1 MPLLRYFMYVGGAL
15 LTLLLVSNAVLP
27 QVPLPGTLTSGSDL
41 PPVRIHS
48 DRKLPDKVVFDTSVP
63 LRAAAPVATTVI
75 AAAPVPALVLAP
87 QPVVAEMSAKA
98 RVREAF
104 AQLPDQE
111 EPTGPKISQMAL
123 VTLPEPK
130 MVSKVPVLKHK
141 IAKPRTGNSPML
153 VAQQPHFGQDT
164 W

>member
-27 QVPLPGTLTSGSDL
+27 QVPLPDTLTSGSDL
-41 PPVRIHS
+41 PPVRIHT

-63 LRAAAPVATTVI
+63 LRPTAPVVKTIVAAAPP
-75 AAAPVPALVLAP
+75 PVPVVAPLA
-87 QPVVAEMSAKA
+87 VAEMSAKA

-111 EPTGPKISQMAL
+111 ETNGAKMSQMAL
-123 VTLPEPK
+123 VTLPDPK
-130 MVSKVPVLKHK
+130 MVSKVPVLKRK
-141 IAKPRTGNSPML
+141 IAKPRTGNTPML